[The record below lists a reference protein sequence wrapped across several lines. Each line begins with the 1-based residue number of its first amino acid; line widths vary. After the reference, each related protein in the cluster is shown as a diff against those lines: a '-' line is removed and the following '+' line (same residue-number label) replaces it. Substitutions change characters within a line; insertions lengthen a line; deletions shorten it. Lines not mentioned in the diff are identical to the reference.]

1 MRHRKALAA
10 VGAALAVTAATASSA
25 FAYPSNVTTA
35 YNIGTIYGTC
45 AVYVSARVEPGPA
58 VVGGITA
65 AESVECGSLSITP
78 FWIQLSGGFGGTSLD
93 VLNLSNSVVP
103 ERRCEWQK
111 TCYWSRS
118 KGYFPPGD
126 HEVRHDVW
134 IDLTETSTSS
144 QRYSSV
150 PGACDVATN
159 DSGLVRC
166 DFRQWVTVSAE
177 AP

>member
-1 MRHRKALAA
+1 VIRKGALA
-10 VGAALAVTAATASSA
+10 VGAALAVIAGTASNA
-25 FAYPSNVTTA
+25 VAYPSNVTTA
-35 YNIGTIYGTC
+35 YSIGTIYGTC
-45 AVYVSARVEPGPA
+45 AVYVSARVEPAPA

-144 QRYSSV
+144 QRFTSV
-150 PGACDVATN
+150 PSRCLVSAN

-166 DFRQWVTVSAE
+166 DFRQWVTMPTP